1 MNSFRRALFKI
12 ILQSLYFKVK
22 MSVIKASGVQENTEV
37 YKIAT
42 EFNQVNV
49 YNSVL
54 KFPFHLFFVKMR
66 ESIRSTAW
74 H

>member
-66 ESIRSTAW
+66 ESTRSTAW